1 MELDQLQ
8 QIIRLLKAEGLSEI
22 TVCEGDQRITVKQEV
37 AGAVVRPSSASI
49 HVEPESPVPEEEEA
63 NDTFAVSAPLVGT
76 FYRRSSPDAEPFV
89 SPGDVVNPG
98 DTLCLIEAMK
108 VMNEINAEE
117 AGRVRRVLADDGEA
131 VEYGRPLFVFERL

>member
-8 QIIRLLKAEGLSEI
+8 QIIQLLKAEGLSEI
-22 TVCEGDQRITVKQEV
+22 TVCEGDQRITVKRDLS
-37 AGAVVRPSSASI
+37 GAKARPSSPLVLA
-49 HVEPESPVPEEEEA
+49 EPDRAAEA
-63 NDTFAVSAPLVGT
+63 AEDSEDTLTLTAPLVGT
-76 FYRRSSPDAEPFV
+76 FYRRPAADAEPFV
-89 SPGDVVNPG
+89 SPGDIVSEG

-131 VEYGRPLFVFERL
+131 VEYGQPLFVFDRL